1 MTANRSIQFRQASLV
16 PLCGWVWVFAALVW
30 PAQAA
35 AADRPAPGRYA
46 AVPPARDP
54 GRLGAGVQRTLT
66 LLATSTQE
74 RRNTVRILFYGQ
86 SITEQEWWKHVA
98 DDLRSRFPSANLI
111 IENRAIGGFA
121 SQLLIKPAEHDVY
134 PFYSD
139 LMILHVYGSNG
150 EYEQLIRNTRS
161 RTTAEVLMLTDHLTQ
176 WPPAVIDEKKDKGSW
191 WDDFMNRQFLPETAR
206 KYGCGLADN
215 RGAWIDYL
223 KANHLEPRAL
233 LKDGVHLNDHG
244 NYLMAELVKR
254 YLVYRPELGDSS
266 WRDLVRTV
274 ELGAGKEPSWNDG
287 VLKLEFEGN
296 RVDLIAEASPLANS
310 ARARIAIRIDG
321 KKPSEFPGAYAITR
335 PVPPPWSPLA
345 LTRVDHEA
353 PLLIE
358 PWTLTVTAVG
368 ADSKTW
374 TFSVAGGLTGPDG
387 EGRSDQPFRSKS
399 GRVKIAPENWFRGFG
414 KEPVPKGYTIRWHVV
429 PRFTDIFEAPGKTS
443 DHGIEPAVTVV
454 QGIPNTRHVLELRSE
469 GSSGNSGQPVVLL
482 RAIRIYRPQVP
493 AAGS

>member
-1 MTANRSIQFRQASLV
+1 MNTNRAFQLGQAILI
-16 PLCGWVWVFAALVW
+16 PLCGCACVFAGLSW

-46 AVPPARDP
+46 AVPAARDP

-66 LLATSTQE
+66 LLATSTPE

-86 SITEQEWWKHVA
+86 SITEQEWWKDVA

-121 SQLLIKPAEHDVY
+121 SQRLIKPAEHDVY
-134 PFYSD
+134 PFYPD

-150 EYEQLIRNTRS
+150 EYEQLVRNTRS
-161 RTTAEVLMLTDHLTQ
+161 LTTAEVLMLTDHLTQ

-191 WDDFMNRQFLPETAR
+191 WDDFMNRLFLPETAR

-254 YLVYRPELGDSS
+254 YLVYRPELGNAS
-266 WRDLVRTV
+266 WRGLVRTV
-274 ELGAGKEPSWNDG
+274 ELGAGREPSWNDG

-296 RVDLIAEASPLANS
+296 RVDLIADPGLPADS
-310 ARARIAIRIDG
+310 ARSRIEVRIDG

-335 PVPPPWSPLA
+335 PTPPPWSPLA

-353 PLLIE
+353 SLVIE
-358 PWTLTVTAVG
+358 PWTLSVTSVG
-368 ADSKTW
+368 AESKTW
-374 TFSVAGGLTGPDG
+374 TFSVAGDRTGPDG
-387 EGRSDQPFRSKS
+387 EGQSDQLFRSKS
-399 GRVKIAPENWFRGFG
+399 GRVKIAPESWFRGFG
-414 KEPVPKGYTIRWHVV
+414 KDPVPKGYTIRWQVV
-429 PRFTDIFEAPGKTS
+429 PRFTDVIEAPEQAS
-443 DHGIEPAVTVV
+443 DPGIEPAVTAV
-454 QGIPNTRHVLELRSE
+454 QGIPNTRHVLELRGE
-469 GSSGNSGQPVVLL
+469 GGGGNTPQPSSLV
-482 RAIRIYRPQVP
+482 RAIRVFRPSVP

>member
-1 MTANRSIQFRQASLV
+1 M
-16 PLCGWVWVFAALVW
+16 
-30 PAQAA
+30 
-35 AADRPAPGRYA
+35 
-46 AVPPARDP
+46 
-54 GRLGAGVQRTLT
+54 T

-86 SITEQEWWKHVA
+86 SITEQEWWKHVV

-134 PFYSD
+134 PFYPD

-206 KYGCGLADN
+206 KYGCGLAEN

-296 RVDLIAEASPLANS
+296 RVDLIAEASPPANS

-321 KKPSEFPGAYAITR
+321 KKPSEFPAPTR
-335 PVPPPWSPLA
+335 SP
-345 LTRVDHEA
+345 
-353 PLLIE
+353 
-358 PWTLTVTAVG
+358 
-368 ADSKTW
+368 
-374 TFSVAGGLTGPDG
+374 
-387 EGRSDQPFRSKS
+387 GRFLRP
-399 GRVKIAPENWFRGFG
+399 GR
-414 KEPVPKGYTIRWHVV
+414 RW
-429 PRFTDIFEAPGKTS
+429 P
-443 DHGIEPAVTVV
+443 
-454 QGIPNTRHVLELRSE
+454 
-469 GSSGNSGQPVVLL
+469 
-482 RAIRIYRPQVP
+482 
-493 AAGS
+493 

>member
-1 MTANRSIQFRQASLV
+1 M
-16 PLCGWVWVFAALVW
+16 
-30 PAQAA
+30 
-35 AADRPAPGRYA
+35 
-46 AVPPARDP
+46 
-54 GRLGAGVQRTLT
+54 T

-98 DDLRSRFPSANLI
+98 DDLRSRFSSANLI

-134 PFYSD
+134 PFYPD

-176 WPPAVIDEKKDKGSW
+176 WSPAVIDEKKDKGSW

-206 KYGCGLADN
+206 KYDCGLAEN

-296 RVDLIAEASPLANS
+296 RVDLIAEASPPANS

-368 ADSKTW
+368 AD
-374 TFSVAGGLTGPDG
+374 FEDLDVLGGGRPD
-387 EGRSDQPFRSKS
+387 RS
-399 GRVKIAPENWFRGFG
+399 GRRGEKRPAFPLEVG
-414 KEPVPKGYTIRWHVV
+414 PGQDRSRKLV
-429 PRFTDIFEAPGKTS
+429 PRLRQGTGAQRIHDSLACRA
-443 DHGIEPAVTVV
+443 AVH
-454 QGIPNTRHVLELRSE
+454 RHL
-469 GSSGNSGQPVVLL
+469 
-482 RAIRIYRPQVP
+482 
-493 AAGS
+493 